1 MLSQRHKIITGNQSL
16 DKFLPNRMTSQEFI
30 LIPKENYI
38 KQQPKSSEI
47 LEDATI
53 NEKAKLLTLLQ
64 RNKPPEEPKEKSEA
78 TSSLPATDREI
89 IEKRVLK
96 SLSMMKPW
104 QLEKSK
110 PILRK
115 IYDSSDV
122 SINEDGFLTPDDR
135 PTSLEATSFLYNL
148 QQPKT
153 GLHDPDYR
161 RILSKIDISPQL
173 VPNSDAK
180 KILQPLVVK
189 KKITTGSKN
198 KTPKKRLSKK
208 TLSGDESSIEALEE
222 ETSAP
227 RRWDRL

>member
-1 MLSQRHKIITGNQSL
+1 MLSQRVKIITGIQSL
-16 DKFLPNRMTSQEFI
+16 DNFLPNRMTSQEFI

-38 KQQPKSSEI
+38 KQQPKSWEI

-64 RNKPPEEPKEKSEA
+64 RNHPPEEPKEKKGEA
-78 TSSLPATDREI
+78 TSSSPATDREI

-115 IYDSSDV
+115 NYDSSDV
-122 SINEDGFLTPDDR
+122 SINEDGFLTLDDR

-161 RILSKIDISPQL
+161 RILFNLNFVFSLRAELSSKQVRKKFKLGETREKEPVDKNESYREVGLIFSP
-173 VPNSDAK
+173 
-180 KILQPLVVK
+180 
-189 KKITTGSKN
+189 
-198 KTPKKRLSKK
+198 
-208 TLSGDESSIEALEE
+208 E
-222 ETSAP
+222 
-227 RRWDRL
+227 

>member
-1 MLSQRHKIITGNQSL
+1 
-16 DKFLPNRMTSQEFI
+16 
-30 LIPKENYI
+30 
-38 KQQPKSSEI
+38 
-47 LEDATI
+47 
-53 NEKAKLLTLLQ
+53 
-64 RNKPPEEPKEKSEA
+64 
-78 TSSLPATDREI
+78 
-89 IEKRVLK
+89 
-96 SLSMMKPW
+96 MKPW

-122 SINEDGFLTPDDR
+122 SINEDGFLTLDDR

-161 RILSKIDISPQL
+161 RILSKIDLSPQL

-198 KTPKKRLSKK
+198 KTPKETSLQ
-208 TLSGDESSIEALEE
+208 ESSF
-222 ETSAP
+222 
-227 RRWDRL
+227 RR

>member
-1 MLSQRHKIITGNQSL
+1 MATG
-16 DKFLPNRMTSQEFI
+16 
-30 LIPKENYI
+30 
-38 KQQPKSSEI
+38 EI
-47 LEDATI
+47 
-53 NEKAKLLTLLQ
+53 
-64 RNKPPEEPKEKSEA
+64 
-78 TSSLPATDREI
+78 
-89 IEKRVLK
+89 
-96 SLSMMKPW
+96 
-104 QLEKSK
+104 K

-122 SINEDGFLTPDDR
+122 SINEDGFLTLDDR

-161 RILSKIDISPQL
+161 RILSKIDVSPQL

-180 KILQPLVVK
+180 KILQHVVVK

-208 TLSGDESSIEALEE
+208 ALSGDESSIEALEE